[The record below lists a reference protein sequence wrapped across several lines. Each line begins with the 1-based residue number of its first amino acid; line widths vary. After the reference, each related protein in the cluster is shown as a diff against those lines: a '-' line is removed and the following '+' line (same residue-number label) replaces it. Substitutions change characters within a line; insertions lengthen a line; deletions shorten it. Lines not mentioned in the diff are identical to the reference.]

1 MAAAVAAAVDKCCVL
16 ASRRR
21 SGDVTQLVDISLV
34 VAAAAVAGRT
44 DMDADG
50 TAGWDRCSDAG
61 RLVGI
66 VANIALDLVGVAAA
80 DSY

>member
-1 MAAAVAAAVDKCCVL
+1 MAAVAAAVDKCCVL

-34 VAAAAVAGRT
+34 VAAAVAGRT

-50 TAGWDRCSDAG
+50 TAGWDRCSDDG